1 MTFPRILEIGPTKIG
16 AFREPSWGCKR
27 QLERRCDLAKLGVW
41 SPDFLIWGSGRWA
54 GGHRLKRLLNIIWN
68 GGWIGVNHINLGWCC
83 RGNNYAGNLGR
94 NFKGD
99 AVMPKIRWGGVH
111 FEEQISFDT
120 ATWICVL
127 VHLHHMFADLARRL
141 WMSWSRTWR
150 CLIHL
155 PPLHPGVSRNFATS
169 KPQTINFPVKK
180 WSILMILGIPQFSE
194 TTRYLGRFFMNH
206 DMETLGIAQHL
217 EQNRAD
223 DGCFAVQV
231 ARTTNL
237 VKHGVLQIICQRYP
251 ANIHSFIISHPPFY
265 G

>member
-111 FEEQISFDT
+111 FEEQISFKILQLEYVFWYISIT
-120 ATWICVL
+120 
-127 VHLHHMFADLARRL
+127 
-141 WMSWSRTWR
+141 
-150 CLIHL
+150 CLPTL
-155 PPLHPGVSRNFATS
+155 PGDCEC
-169 KPQTINFPVKK
+169 
-180 WSILMILGIPQFSE
+180 LGA
-194 TTRYLGRFFMNH
+194 GR
-206 DMETLGIAQHL
+206 D
-217 EQNRAD
+217 
-223 DGCFAVQV
+223 AVW
-231 ARTTNL
+231 
-237 VKHGVLQIICQRYP
+237 
-251 ANIHSFIISHPPFY
+251 FISHRCTQVFPEILLPQNPKQSISL
-265 G
+265 